1 MGGAPT
7 QSPRL
12 RRVATA
18 PEISIRPA
26 EEGDVELLLALITEL
41 ATFEKLANEVVGTA
55 EQLRR
60 TMFEEG
66 GAEAILVA
74 AGGET
79 IGYAIFYPT
88 FSTFECRPGIW
99 IEDLY
104 VRPEHRGSGTGRR
117 IIEHLAALALE
128 REYVRLDWCAL
139 DWNPAMEF
147 YDRLGATSLDDW
159 TMRRLEVDDMRRL
172 TAGT

>member
-1 MGGAPT
+1 VPD
-7 QSPRL
+7 
-12 RRVATA
+12 A
-18 PEISIRPA
+18 PEITIRA
-26 EEGDVELLLALITEL
+26 AVEADVDLLLALITEL
-41 ATFEKLANEVVGTA
+41 ATFEKLADEVVGTP

-66 GAEAILVA
+66 AAEAILVE

-79 IGYAIFYPT
+79 VGYAIFYTT

-99 IEDLY
+99 MEDLY
-104 VRPEHRGSGTGRR
+104 VRPEHRGGGTGRR
-117 IIEHLAALALE
+117 IVEHLAALALE

-147 YDRLGATSLDDW
+147 YDRLGAASLDDW
-159 TMRRLEVDDMRRL
+159 TMRRLEVDGMRRL
-172 TAGT
+172 AGGETAGD

>member
-1 MGGAPT
+1 MAG
-7 QSPRL
+7 
-12 RRVATA
+12 A
-18 PEISIRPA
+18 PEITIRAA
-26 EEGDVELLLALITEL
+26 EEADADLLLALITEL
-41 ATFEKLANEVVGTA
+41 ATFEKLDHAVVGTA
-55 EQLRR
+55 AKLRR
-60 TMFEEG
+60 TMFEERA
-66 GAEAILVA
+66 AEAILVE

-79 IGYAIFYPT
+79 IGYAIFYTT

-99 IEDLY
+99 MEDLY
-104 VRPEHRGSGTGRR
+104 VRPEHRGGGTGRR

-147 YDRLGATSLDDW
+147 YDRLGAERLDGW

-172 TAGT
+172 AAGT

>member
-1 MGGAPT
+1 
-7 QSPRL
+7 
-12 RRVATA
+12 VAAA
-18 PEISIRPA
+18 PEITIRAA
-26 EEGDVELLLALITEL
+26 EEADVDLLLALITEL
-41 ATFEKLANEVVGTA
+41 ATFEKLADQVVGTA
-55 EQLRR
+55 AMLRR

-66 GAEAILVA
+66 AAEAILVE

-79 IGYAIFYPT
+79 VGYAIFYTT

-99 IEDLY
+99 MEDLY
-104 VRPEHRGSGTGRR
+104 VRPEHRGGGTGRR
-117 IIEHLAALALE
+117 IVEHLCALALE

-147 YDRLGATSLDDW
+147 YDRLGAASLDDW

-172 TAGT
+172 TAGGEAAG